1 MLSEIEQ
8 FVNWVRRRN
17 SNARTWKDYGYDL
30 RQADLPIRIHQLP
43 HAIQV
48 VAQKTIRSYE
58 IPAVQGLTC
67 SYQSGCSAAH
77 PSPPSGRTC
86 IFHQR

>member
-30 RQADLPIRIHQLP
+30 RQADLPIRIHQLS
-43 HAIQV
+43 HAI
-48 VAQKTIRSYE
+48 
-58 IPAVQGLTC
+58 
-67 SYQSGCSAAH
+67 
-77 PSPPSGRTC
+77 
-86 IFHQR
+86 